1 MEPHVMVMA
10 GGTGGHLFPALAVAD
25 WMSQRGCRITWLGSR
40 SGMENRLIP
49 GYDYPLET
57 LQVKGLRGSGLM
69 RHLTAP
75 FTISKALVQAI
86 GVLRRT
92 RPNLVLGM
100 GGFASGPGGL
110 AARLMRIPLV
120 IQEQNAIPGLTNRLL
135 AQFASKVFEAFP
147 GSFGAEAQAETV
159 GNPVRREI
167 VSLAAPEQRLA
178 KREGTIRLLVLGGS
192 LGARALNQC
201 LPEALSMM
209 SRELRPQVRHQ
220 AGEKL
225 IEETLACYRKHS
237 VEADV
242 EAFVD
247 DMAAA
252 YAWADLVICRAG
264 ALTVSELAAAGL
276 GAVLVPYPF
285 AVDDHQTRNAE
296 FLVNADAAQLIPQ
309 PSLDGRNLAR
319 LLGSLCGDRERLL
332 AMAVAARGLAKP
344 DAAARVGG
352 YCLEVIRP

>member
-25 WMSQRGCRITWLGSR
+25 WMRQQGCRITWLGSR
-40 SGMENRLIP
+40 NGMENRLVP
-49 GYDYPLET
+49 QYDYPLET
-57 LQVKGLRGSGLM
+57 LQVKGVRGSGLM
-69 RHLTAP
+69 RQLAAP
-75 FTISKALVQAI
+75 FTVSKALWQAH

-135 AQFASKVFEAFP
+135 AQFATKVFEAFP

-167 VSLAAPEQRLA
+167 LSLIAPEQRFA
-178 KREGTIRLLVLGGS
+178 QREGAVRLLVLGGS

-209 SRELRPQVRHQ
+209 PETLRPRVRHQ

-225 IEETLACYRKHS
+225 LEETLGSYREHS
-237 VEADV
+237 VEAEV
-242 EAFVD
+242 VAFIE
-247 DMAAA
+247 DMAEA

-285 AVDDHQTRNAE
+285 AVDDHQSRNAE
-296 FLVNADAAQLIPQ
+296 YLVNADAAQLIPQ

-319 LLGSLCGDRERLL
+319 LLGNLCGDRKRLL
-332 AMAVAARGLAKP
+332 MMATAARNLARP

-352 YCLEVIRP
+352 YCMEVIQS

>member
-25 WMSQRGCRITWLGSR
+25 WMRQRGCRITWLGSQ

-49 GYDYPLET
+49 DYGYPLET
-57 LQVKGLRGSGLM
+57 LQVKGIRGSGLK
-69 RHLTAP
+69 RHLAAP
-75 FTISKALVQAI
+75 FTITKALWQAY

-110 AARLMRIPLV
+110 VARLMRIPLV

-135 AQFASKVFEAFP
+135 AQFAAKVFEGFP

-159 GNPVRREI
+159 GNPVRQEI
-167 VSLAAPEQRLA
+167 LSLAAPEQRFA
-178 KREGTIRLLVLGGS
+178 QREGAVRLLVLGGS
-192 LGARALNQC
+192 LGARVLNQC
-201 LPEALSMM
+201 LPEALAMM
-209 SRELRPQVRHQ
+209 PDGLRPEVRHQ

-225 IEETLACYRKHS
+225 LDETLASYREHG
-237 VEADV
+237 VEAKV
-242 EAFVD
+242 LAFVK
-247 DMAAA
+247 DMAEA

-285 AVDDHQTRNAE
+285 AVDDHQSRNAE

-319 LLGSLCGDRERLL
+319 LLGSLCSDRKQLL
-332 AMAVAARGLAKP
+332 AMAKAARGLAKP
-344 DAAARVGG
+344 NAAARVGG
-352 YCLEVIRP
+352 YCLQVIQP